1 MIRSRLSLAVSV
13 LMLSACG
20 SNASEA
26 STNAAN
32 ATSDSAE
39 GTNEVV
45 DQPGDFGNIT
55 RDAAPT
61 ATAGS
66 KYTEDQ
72 TNATGVASL
81 RRELIGAAATLD
93 GQPITNVKALSRCHT
108 VFTTKSNATVT
119 VHWNKVGNFAAT
131 VDHGSATIPIDDGAG
146 VHNFVL
152 PEGDGFRRVNGTM
165 GHLADACESEK

>member
-1 MIRSRLSLAVSV
+1 MTGFGIPLAASA
-13 LMLSACG
+13 LIFSACG
-20 SNASEA
+20 SNADAATINA
-26 STNAAN
+26 SIN
-32 ATSDSAE
+32 AE
-39 GTNEVV
+39 GVS
-45 DQPGDFGNIT
+45 D
-55 RDAAPT
+55 PT

-66 KYTEDQ
+66 HYTEDQ

-93 GQPITNVKALSRCHT
+93 GQPITNVKAVSRCQT
-108 VFTTKSNATVT
+108 VFTTKSNAV
-119 VHWNKVGNFAAT
+119 VIVRWNKVGNFAAT
-131 VDHGSATIPIDDGAG
+131 VEHGSATIPIDDGAG